1 MNKPNSP
8 RLLDLIRNPFFL
20 IIPLSLIFFLFDF
33 LSLDFGAKAIP
44 LALSISIYFL
54 MRKAPVQAFIGK
66 RTGAGSLFFV
76 VIMLYA
82 GFASIGHQVFFV
94 TYPVPQP
101 IVRVLFYLLFCGW
114 LSFVAIAF
122 LYFTD
127 VCKSWL
133 LKRGQLK
140 PVTAAYSTGKL
151 YLIFAG
157 TLIVCW
163 SLYLIGFYPA
173 TMSPDSIEQWRQ
185 AHGLIPL
192 NDAHPVF
199 HTLIIRALT
208 AIWDS
213 PAIVALSQL
222 LFMAAVCASFFVYLY
237 KAGIPFR
244 WLLVL
249 TIFMGI
255 MPMNGIM
262 AVTLWKDIPFCVSI
276 VWLTL
281 ILIELLTQTYIINK
295 KVTLVCLVVSLIGV
309 ALLRHNGVPV
319 ALATAVV
326 LVYFG
331 WKNKRKEMYV
341 PVGCFLLVFFAYKK
355 VVMPALKV
363 PPVPSGYQLTAP
375 MHGMGSVLYYD
386 KPLSAEAMQEMQKVL
401 PLTVWKENYTPY
413 SADPYLE
420 VNGNTDSSFVNKLS
434 QIPTGTVMRLY
445 GSTFAQYPFLIMK
458 DRLCGAELLWNT
470 FQGEGASN
478 YSSEPGL
485 VENEFGFKH
494 SENGLKKVL
503 MGLIKFAG
511 RAIDPISRR
520 VGIFNII
527 LALLFLNAIRSRKN
541 YWIIFLPLVATNG
554 FLLISM
560 TYQAYRYVYY
570 IPLLVGFMW
579 LFSVSRFITPVL
591 DKSDEKKIDQ

>member
-1 MNKPNSP
+1 MNAIK
-8 RLLDLIRNPFFL
+8 RNPFFL
-20 IIPLSLIFFLFDF
+20 IIPLSLIFFLFDY
-33 LSLDFGAKAIP
+33 LSLNFGEKLIP
-44 LALSISIYFL
+44 VALSIGIYFL

-66 RTGAGSLFFV
+66 RTRAGSLFFIL
-76 VIMLYA
+76 IMLYA
-82 GFASIGHQVFFV
+82 GFASVGHRVFFI

-101 IVRVLFYLLFCGW
+101 IVRVLFLLLFCCW

-122 LYFTD
+122 LYLTE
-127 VCKSWL
+127 VCNTWI
-133 LKRGQLK
+133 LKRSQVQ
-140 PVTAAYSTGKL
+140 PVTAPYSTGKL

-157 TLIVCW
+157 ILIAFW

-199 HTLIIRALT
+199 HTLVIRALT
-208 AIWDS
+208 AVWDS
-213 PAIVALSQL
+213 PAMVALSQL

-237 KAGIPFR
+237 KAGIPFK

-249 TIFMGI
+249 AIFMGI
-255 MPMNGIM
+255 MPINGIM

-281 ILIELLTQTYIINK
+281 ILTELLTQTYIINRRI
-295 KVTLVCLVVSLIGV
+295 TLICLVLSLIGV

-319 ALATAVV
+319 AFATAVV
-326 LVYFG
+326 LVYLG
-331 WKNKRKEMYV
+331 WKNKRKEMYL
-341 PVGCFLLVFFAYKK
+341 PVLCFLLVFFAYKK
-355 VVMPALKV
+355 VIMPGVLKV

-375 MHGMGSVLYYD
+375 MHGMASVIYYN
-386 KPLSAEAMQEMQKVL
+386 KPLSEEAMLEMQKVL
-401 PLTVWKENYTPY
+401 PVDVWKNNYNPY

-434 QIPTGTVMRLY
+434 KIPTGTVMRLY
-445 GSTFAQYPFLIMK
+445 GSTFAKYPFLIMK

-470 FQGEGASN
+470 FQGEGATN
-478 YSSEPGL
+478 YSYEPNL
-485 VENEFGFKH
+485 FESEFGFKH
-494 SENGLKKVL
+494 AENGLKKAL
-503 MGLIKFAG
+503 MGALGFAG

-527 LALLFLNAIRSRKN
+527 LALLLLYVARRRKN

-560 TYQAYRYVYY
+560 TYQAYRYIYY
-570 IPLLVGFMW
+570 IPLLVGFIW
-579 LFSVSRFITPVL
+579 LFSVSKFITPVL
-591 DKSDEKKIDQ
+591 DKSGEKKIEK